1 MAAYATPWDMTGQ
14 ESQPSSRFEKYVVP
28 ALVGVVTSLVSIYAT
43 HHFTAARLRADFD
56 QQLKMR
62 DVEEM
67 QQVHATI
74 SGILDRRLQ
83 ATRRL
88 LDLSERGA
96 NKSEYNQ
103 RLAEYRAA
111 VDAWNASLNLNLTRV
126 DLLFGADARKELEH
140 QIGEGFKNLNAA
152 MTKGR
157 NTPLSDLNAQV
168 NAINSRVADFNRHL
182 SEKIKARRTTPPCE

>member
-1 MAAYATPWDMTGQ
+1 MAAYATPSDMTEQ

-28 ALVGVVTSLVSIYAT
+28 ALVGIATSLISIYAT

-62 DVEEM
+62 DIEEM
-67 QQVHATI
+67 QEVHANI

-111 VDAWNASLNLNLTRV
+111 VDAWNTSLNLNLTRV
-126 DLLFGADARKELEH
+126 DLLFGADARDELENR
-140 QIGEGFKNLNAA
+140 IGEGFKNLNSA
-152 MTKGR
+152 MTR
-157 NTPLSDLNAQV
+157 DRRTPLSDLNAQV
-168 NAINSRVADFNRHL
+168 NAINSLVADFNRHL
-182 SEKIKARRTTPPCE
+182 SEKIKARRTRPPCE